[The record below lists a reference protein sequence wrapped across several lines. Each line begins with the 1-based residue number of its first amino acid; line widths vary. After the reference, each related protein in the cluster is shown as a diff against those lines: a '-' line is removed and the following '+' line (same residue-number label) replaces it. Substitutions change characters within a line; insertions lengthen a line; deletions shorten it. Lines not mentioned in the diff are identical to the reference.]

1 MNSNPRRPRALR
13 LTPTLM
19 IPALLA
25 LLPGAQAQTAQ
36 TTPAAAPGSAP
47 STVVVSGTRDKS
59 SSKTTINEA
68 KDRILNGKS
77 ASSCA
82 FMDTYNSAKND
93 VMTKYMSDFGLDNDM
108 SNDVEK
114 FSTFAPDGD
123 VSNMTDSSSIESN
136 ESQMGSTS
144 ETVRGCGARDRR
156 EAAARMRIAQKDRSL
171 AEAYEAYDRADYAKA
186 VSLFTTA
193 YNKVGYEEAAI
204 MLGRLNLYGSGTPKN
219 PQKAV
224 DWLEKVAAGR
234 FDADADVVKFDPKD
248 PGAMTPKAE
257 AAFMLARIY
266 ERGIGVAADKKQALR
281 WYGKATE
288 YSFLPAQDILGR
300 ALIEGKVE
308 RDPAKGVAL
317 LKKAGEAGYLPAAY
331 HLAQAYHEGDGVA
344 QDYKQAL
351 AWFGAAA
358 KAGMPAA
365 MFAAGRMFDLGEGVP
380 ADPAKA
386 LVLYKD
392 AALRGN
398 RDAQFAL
405 GTYFYTGELVGK
417 KDPAVARQW
426 FEAAAKQ
433 GQPDAMFNLGAM
445 LSAGEGGAKDPALA
459 YVWFRLAEKA
469 GYEGA
474 TAALRT
480 LGPRL
485 TTADRG
491 RADAILNPAA
501 VH

>member
-1 MNSNPRRPRALR
+1 MNMKKRRPGGSR
-13 LTPTLM
+13 LPALM

-25 LLPGAQAQTAQ
+25 LLPGAQAQTAAPPAGAA
-36 TTPAAAPGSAP
+36 PAAVP
-47 STVVVSGTRDKS
+47 STVVVSGVRDKGS
-59 SSKTTINEA
+59 SSTINEA

-93 VMTKYMSDFGLDNDM
+93 VMTKYMSDFGLENDM

-114 FSTFAPDGD
+114 FSVYAPDGD
-123 VSNMTDSSSIESN
+123 VSNMKDSSGIESN

-144 ETVRGCGARDRR
+144 ETVKGCGARDRR
-156 EAAARMRIAQKDRSL
+156 EAAARMQIARKDRSL
-171 AEAYEAYDRADYAKA
+171 GQAYEAYDRADYAKA
-186 VSLFTTA
+186 FELFTTA

-224 DWLEKVAAGR
+224 DWLDKVANGR
-234 FDADADVVKFDPKD
+234 FDAAQDVVKFDPKD
-248 PGAMTPKAE
+248 PSAMTPKAE

-266 ERGIGVAADKKQALR
+266 ERGIGVPADKKQALR
-281 WYGKATE
+281 WYAKAVD
-288 YSFLPAQDILGR
+288 YGFLPAQDILGR

-308 RDPAKGVAL
+308 RNAAKGVEL
-317 LKKAGEAGYLPAAY
+317 LKTAGEAGYLPAAY
-331 HLAQAYHEGDGVA
+331 HLAQAYHEGEGVP
-344 QDYKQAL
+344 QDYKQAV

-365 MFAAGRMFDLGEGVP
+365 MFAAGRMYDLGEGVP
-380 ADPAKA
+380 ADPNKA

-405 GTYFYTGELVGK
+405 GTYFYTGEVVGK

-445 LSAGEGGAKDPALA
+445 MSGGEGGAKDPALA
-459 YVWFRLAEKA
+459 YVWFSLAEKA

-491 RADAILNPAA
+491 RADAILKPPA